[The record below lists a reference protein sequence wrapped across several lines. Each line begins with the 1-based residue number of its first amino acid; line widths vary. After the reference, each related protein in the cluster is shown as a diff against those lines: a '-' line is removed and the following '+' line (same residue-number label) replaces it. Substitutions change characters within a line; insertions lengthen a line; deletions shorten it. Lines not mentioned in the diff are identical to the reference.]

1 MARYDNGFGGQGGF
15 RGGWTGR
22 PDSYDE
28 DFGYDPVRYGRW
40 DEPSSGMRGAQGAQ
54 GGYGG
59 PQDRG
64 GFTFGGGRQGGYGG
78 GMSRGGPTFGG
89 GQHTG
94 GHGGAGYGGGQRGYN
109 ASRDGWG
116 EGWGGGY
123 DAYDRGIYG
132 ESYPGYGGYPGA
144 PVRGEYYGGGGFGPG
159 RASQGRGYGG
169 DFARA
174 PFMPEEAY
182 RRHPE
187 YNQPRQQRQ
196 WESYQHGYDEDL
208 SDDDI
213 REIVRGRMES
223 DAWLD
228 PDRIEVEVED
238 GVVTLTGEVDDFLEA
253 RYAWDDAW
261 EAEGVRGVVNN
272 LTVRTDQP
280 TETHGDVVA
289 QSSGDRP
296 NLEAGGATLW
306 SGGTEPES

>member
-1 MARYDNGFGGQGGF
+1 MARYDQGFGQGGF
-15 RGGWTGR
+15 RGGWSGR

-28 DFGYDPVRYGRW
+28 DFGYDAVRYGRW
-40 DEPSSGMRGAQGAQ
+40 DEPGSGMRGAQGGMGGQ
-54 GGYGG
+54 GGFGG
-59 PQDRG
+59 PQRG
-64 GFTFGGGRQGGYGG
+64 GFPFGGGPQGGP
-78 GMSRGGPTFGG
+78 MSRGPMFGG
-89 GQHTG
+89 GQFAG
-94 GHGGAGYGGGQRGYN
+94 GPGYGGGQRGFD
-109 ASRDGWG
+109 ASR

-132 ESYPGYGGYPGA
+132 ESYPGPAYGGYPGA
-144 PVRGEYYGGGGFGPG
+144 PARGEYYGGGHAPG
-159 RASQGRGYGG
+159 RASQGRGYDRGSTG
-169 DFARA
+169 EYARA

-187 YNQPRQQRQ
+187 YDQPRQQRQ
-196 WESYQHGYDEDL
+196 WEGYQREFGDGEEL

-213 REIVRGRMES
+213 EHIVRHRMQN

-228 PDRIEVEVED
+228 PDRIEVQVED

-296 NLEAGGATLW
+296 NLESGGSTLWAGGT
-306 SGGTEPES
+306 GGES

>member
-1 MARYDNGFGGQGGF
+1 MARYDQGFGGQGGF
-15 RGGWTGR
+15 RGGWIGR

-28 DFGYDPVRYGRW
+28 DFGYDTMRYGRW
-40 DEPSSGMRGAQGAQ
+40 DEPNSGMRGAQG
-54 GGYGG
+54 GYGG
-59 PQDRG
+59 QGGFGGAQNRG
-64 GFTFGGGRQGGYGG
+64 GFPMGGGRQGGYNGL
-78 GMSRGGPTFGG
+78 MNRGPMFGG
-89 GQHTG
+89 GQYAEPG
-94 GHGGAGYGGGQRGYN
+94 YGGAGYGGGQRGFD

-132 ESYPGYGGYPGA
+132 ESYPGPAYGGYAGGPA
-144 PVRGEYYGGGGFGPG
+144 RGEYYGGGHG
-159 RASQGRGYGG
+159 RGSQARGYDRGYGG
-169 DFARA
+169 EYARA

-187 YNQPRQQRQ
+187 YDQPRQQRQ
-196 WESYQHGYDEDL
+196 WEGYQREYGEEDL

-213 REIVRGRMES
+213 REIVRQRMQS

-261 EAEGVRGVVNN
+261 ESPGVRGVVNH
-272 LTVRTDQP
+272 LVVRTDLP
-280 TETHGDVVA
+280 NDEHGDMLP
-289 QSSGDRP
+289 QSAGDRAQP
-296 NLEAGGATLW
+296 QDLAG
-306 SGGTEPES
+306 